1 MIATLIRH
9 LRLVACLAAA
19 AAPAGC
25 GALATWPAW
34 AGGGL
39 AVTGPIGL
47 PDEDAE
53 PEPEGSAKP
62 GEPEEVGAR
71 HILVQHVESKRLS
84 EGITRTRE
92 AARARAQE
100 CLLKLREGAD
110 FTEMV
115 AEYTDEPGGA
125 ERGGDLGLFP
135 RGVMVESFTEAAFA
149 LKVGEIS
156 EVIETPFGFHIIK
169 RTR

>member
-1 MIATLIRH
+1 VIATLKR
-9 LRLVACLAAA
+9 LLGLVACLAAA

-25 GALATWPAW
+25 GALATWPSW

-39 AVTGPIGL
+39 AVTGPIRL
-47 PDEDAE
+47 TAEEDALD
-53 PEPEGSAKP
+53 AKDP
-62 GEPEEVGAR
+62 AKRGELEEVGAR
-71 HILVQHVESKRLS
+71 HILVQHVDSKRRS

-92 AARARAQE
+92 AAKARAQE
-100 CLLKLREGAD
+100 CLLKLRAGAD
-110 FTEMV
+110 FTDLV
-115 AEYTDEPGGA
+115 TEYTDEPGGA

-156 EVIETPFGFHIIK
+156 EVVETPFGFHIIK